1 MNMDDFFNW
10 LIFDFIDGIAGENT
24 LVFELLLLLL
34 GGGIVFLFV
43 AVLPFFQLL

>member
-1 MNMDDFFNW
+1 MNMDDFLNW
-10 LIFDFIDGIAGENT
+10 LIFDFIGGIAGENT

-43 AVLPFFQLL
+43 AVLRLFKKK

>member
-1 MNMDDFFNW
+1 MYIDDFFNW

-43 AVLPFFQLL
+43 AVLRLFKKK

>member
-43 AVLPFFQLL
+43 AVLRLFKKK